1 MPTTVEVYLT
11 RDTTHGKKRQK
22 IYELHSNDNQ
32 KYVLTPSNAALHSSK
47 RLFELPYVEAVELL
61 CGNLEEQLSYIAAG

>member
-1 MPTTVEVYLT
+1 MPPTVEVYLT

-32 KYVLTPSNAALHSSK
+32 KYVLTPGDASI
-47 RLFELPYVEAVELL
+47 ELPYVEAVEYL
-61 CGNLEEQLSYIAAG
+61 GENLEEQLSYIAEG

>member
-32 KYVLTPSNAALHSSK
+32 KYRFTPSNAWI
-47 RLFELPYVEAVELL
+47 ELPYVEAVEFL
-61 CGNLEEQLSYIAAG
+61 CGELEEQLSYIAAD